1 MFLSLFNVTAFA
13 AESADPTLEAYGIT
27 VIDEQIVQVLPEGGF
42 IANADGSSEF
52 DPANVENN
60 KSILMTYAEYKALEK
75 KESSLPY
82 PELSVMTRSASPDRA
97 VNNPKILS
105 ANEYYRSADFSG
117 KGWRFS
123 NIKFRAADGTGTW
136 LRWTAIGD
144 GGCVGNEYEAYQT
157 YKSGQAISR
166 KV

>member
-1 MFLSLFNVTAFA
+1 M
-13 AESADPTLEAYGIT
+13 
-27 VIDEQIVQVLPEGGF
+27 PEGGF
-42 IANADGSSEF
+42 IANGDGSSEF

-105 ANEYYRSADFSG
+105 TNEYYRSADFSG

-123 NIKFRAADGTGTW
+123 NIKFRAADGMGTW

-166 KV
+166 KGLAKGQVAYVDGKGSWLFYYTYDPVAGSGYLVENK